1 MTRSTLANSAVQGNG
16 VSGEESDRREVQVD
30 ALDDVARC
38 RRLAAILD
46 TSSQA
51 MLAWDVN
58 GGVVE
63 ANHAACALTRLSRDE
78 LLGTS
83 IHELFPELPRLPH
96 GEAPL
101 PVRLE
106 LVLPRQRVERR
117 LPVSVV
123 VQTIS
128 GVPPLVAHALIRD
141 DSRFVAAEQEVA
153 SHLTRIRLLE
163 KELRTLLDNAP
174 LIIFRL
180 DPDTGQLSYL
190 NRHAERLLRVPLDEA
205 LRTRDFIRRAHTDPG
220 SSQAFDLAFA
230 QARGGGRPAPYEAR
244 LRWFRSPADEPV
256 EIAVRSTVYPLLSDT
271 GEVVAIEGILVDISA
286 EHEARTRLV
295 QADRLFTLGMIAAG
309 VAHEIN
315 NPAAF
320 LTLGLTQL
328 DRLIAD
334 PAISG
339 SAGARD
345 ASRLIE
351 ELRASVDRISVI
363 ARDLRYFA
371 NPARQEPAQRT
382 FVDVTHALESALTLT
397 RAQIMEHARIV
408 LDLRPV
414 PPVLMNDGRL
424 GQVLV
429 NLLVNAAQ
437 AVARQTH
444 RERVITA
451 ATRSSE
457 SYVEIAIADTGA
469 GITPELVDR
478 IWLPFFTT
486 KGDAGTGLGLSISR
500 EIVESSG
507 GTISVESP
515 IHVSREESYGARF
528 IVRLPLDAAKL
539 TAPPSRSGRAPSSS
553 DPPSALQRTAST
565 SERPGERAADERGD
579 EADITEADT
588 TETIAEEHPPSSSER
603 PSDAP
608 RAHPRRRV
616 LIVDDERP
624 LARTLAAELGRRH
637 DVSVAYDGA
646 QALEL
651 LTGHSFDVILCDLH
665 MPGMSGES
673 LYARVCA
680 RNDPGAP
687 AFVFMTGAAFG
698 SESEAFLATAG
709 RPLLEKPFPM
719 ARALEAIERASRE
732 RADRGPDHAAPSSP
746 AASS

>member
-1 MTRSTLANSAVQGNG
+1 MTRSTLANSAAQGNG
-16 VSGEESDRREVQVD
+16 VSSEDRRESSGETQD
-30 ALDDVARC
+30 NVARC
-38 RRLAAILD
+38 HRLAAILD

-51 MLAWDVN
+51 MLAWDVA
-58 GGVVE
+58 GDVVE
-63 ANHAACALTRLSRDE
+63 ANHAASALTGLPRSE

-96 GEAPL
+96 GDEPL

-106 LVLPRQRVERR
+106 LVVFRGDVEQR

-123 VQTIS
+123 VQAVT

-180 DPDTGQLSYL
+180 DPDTGQLLYL
-190 NRHAERLLRVPLDEA
+190 NRHAERLLRVPIDEA
-205 LRTRDFIRRAHTDPG
+205 LRARDFIRRAHADPG
-220 SSQAFDLAFA
+220 SSQAFDLAFE
-230 QARGGGRPAPYEAR
+230 QARRGARPAPYEAR
-244 LRWFRSPADEPV
+244 LRWLLGADEEPV
-256 EIAVRSTVYPLLSDT
+256 EIAVRSTIYPLLSDS
-271 GEVVAIEGILVDISA
+271 GDVVAIEGILADISA

-328 DRLIAD
+328 ERLI
-334 PAISG
+334 G
-339 SAGARD
+339 SAAHDTSASPAGRD
-345 ASRLIE
+345 ASQLIG
-351 ELRASVDRISVI
+351 ELRASVERISVI

-437 AVARQTH
+437 AVARQDQQD
-444 RERVITA
+444 RVITA
-451 ATRSSE
+451 ATRCSG

-469 GITPELVDR
+469 GLAPELVDR

-528 IVRLPLDAAKL
+528 IVRLPLDAAKS
-539 TAPPSRSGRAPSSS
+539 AP
-553 DPPSALQRTAST
+553 PPSAALSGAALSDTALS
-565 SERPGERAADERGD
+565 SVVE
-579 EADITEADT
+579 
-588 TETIAEEHPPSSSER
+588 PS
-603 PSDAP
+603 PSAAP
-608 RAHPRRRV
+608 RSDSQRPRSVEHVRRRV

-637 DVSVAYDGA
+637 DVSVAYDGT

-651 LTGHSFDVILCDLH
+651 LSARTFDVILCDLH

-673 LYARVCA
+673 LYARICA
-680 RNDPGAP
+680 RRDSATP

-719 ARALEAIERASRE
+719 ARALEAIERASDE
-732 RADRGPDHAAPSSP
+732 HGDRTSDRCSPSSAAPSS
-746 AASS
+746 